1 MTNAPQ
7 TLSALLEA
15 SAQRY
20 GDRPAVIDGP
30 RRTSYAEL
38 AAEVRT
44 MARALMA
51 AGIQAGDRVAVW
63 LPNTAHWLIAA
74 LGAHSAG
81 ASLVPMNT
89 RYTGFEAFDILERTG
104 ARVTLAVA
112 AAWAERAQV
121 TDGDVYMIIA
131 PFFHTFG
138 YKAGWVVALF
148 RGAAILPQVTF
159 DIERVVDQIERG
171 A

>member
-1 MTNAPQ
+1 VLPAQARFRDWTGCLLTRARETSEQ
-7 TLSALLEA
+7 SAL
-15 SAQRY
+15 
-20 GDRPAVIDGP
+20 DRAPHVRPDDVADIIFTSGTTGLPKGAVSTH
-30 RRTSYAEL
+30 R
-38 AAEVRT
+38 
-44 MARALMA
+44 
-51 AGIQAGDRVAVW
+51 Q
-63 LPNTAHWLIAA
+63 
-74 LGAHSAG
+74 
-81 ASLVPMNT
+81 
-89 RYTGFEAFDILERTG
+89 
-104 ARVTLAVA
+104 TLAVA